1 LLSVVHVVDDDA
13 LFRTAIRRRL
23 EKAGYHVE
31 VYSSAEHFSDLQPD
45 ETRAGCILLD
55 VRLPGLSGL
64 EFQTRL
70 NELGSALPIVFLTA
84 YPDIASTVRAIKT
97 GAEDFLIKPIRSEE
111 LLMAVERALT
121 RQTESRVAKVNG
133 EPLRGRL
140 GRLTPRE
147 RQVFELV
154 ARGKLNKQIARQ
166 LGITDR
172 TVKAH
177 RGRMM
182 EKVGVQSVAELV
194 SIAMRLGILE

>member
-1 LLSVVHVVDDDA
+1 MLSVVHVVDDDA

-23 EKAGYHVE
+23 ENAGYHVE
-31 VYSSAEHFSDLQPD
+31 VIRRAFFDLQPD
-45 ETRAGCILLD
+45 ETRTGCILLD

-154 ARGKLNKQIARQ
+154 ARGKFIKQIARQ
-166 LGITDR
+166 LGITD
-172 TVKAH
+172 A
-177 RGRMM
+177 
-182 EKVGVQSVAELV
+182 L
-194 SIAMRLGILE
+194 